1 MNGLE
6 NILYFKFKLNQ
17 KAYLGSISRIRSDP
31 LKPFH
36 TRLFF
41 RRSNKKIRR
50 DPCHSGCFKK
60 FVNGS
65 RHIIMN
71 ENHHVKTN
79 SNYRIV

>member
-36 TRLFF
+36 TRFF
-41 RRSNKKIRR
+41 FVALIKKYGVIHAIQAVLKSLLMAL
-50 DPCHSGCFKK
+50 DIS
-60 FVNGS
+60 S
-65 RHIIMN
+65 
-71 ENHHVKTN
+71 
-79 SNYRIV
+79 